1 MHNDLWRNIL
11 WRPTDTGG
19 HRPSEVFG
27 ETKVH
32 NLDMALAVQEEVL
45 RLEVTV
51 DDVEGVEVG
60 EGGDHLGRV
69 ELGCRTTTGQMS

>member
-1 MHNDLWRNIL
+1 
-11 WRPTDTGG
+11 
-19 HRPSEVFG
+19 
-27 ETKVH
+27 
-32 NLDMALAVQEEVL
+32 MALAVQEEVL